1 MFKNCRKED
10 LRIVALEL
18 GETVAEKVTIVE
30 LTEIIKENKYFKEDV
45 EFVKELIQY
54 TIEDRKRAEED
65 RKRVEEDRKR
75 MQIEEDRKKEAENR
89 LREKELELELARLNV
104 NSDNE
109 RTGEGCNTL
118 DALVKSVRIL
128 TVKVPNRPEERVQ
141 MLLGAEVFYE
151 LMLPGQFK
159 TEGSNVIFQNTVF
172 GFIVSGSTSSD
183 AKGKEHCG
191 FIQAADNLEHSI
203 KKFWEIENVEIDSVK
218 TSELDICENHFKSTH
233 SRDDQGRYTV
243 AMPLKEDPS
252 CLGESRQT
260 AIQRLNS
267 LWKRL
272 SRDKEYLSLYE
283 KFLQEYEDL
292 GHMREIKADGSGVS
306 FYMPHHG
313 VYRPEKSTT
322 KMRTVFNA
330 SSPSTSGKSLN
341 SIQFNGGLVQE
352 DLFSIMVRFRKH
364 KYAFTTDIEKMF
376 RMINIHPEQTCLQ
389 RILWKKKGIGEPIKT
404 YELTTVTYG
413 TVSAPYL
420 ATRTLKQ
427 LAMDEANNFPLAAPV
442 VLSECYMDDILSGSE
457 SIEEVIE
464 LQHQLIEMFK
474 TAGMHLHKWCGNLTE
489 ITSNLQEIE
498 QQRPTSFTKRMVLS
512 TIARIF
518 DPLGLLGPIITWAK
532 IFMQRLWLLELG
544 WSDEL
549 PFKEQK
555 EWRRFIDSLKAV
567 NNISIDRCIVIHT
580 AESIELH
587 AFSDAS
593 EKAYGS
599 SIYLKSI
606 SALGE
611 VKVCLVTSKSR
622 VSPLKQISIPRL
634 ELCGA
639 VLAAKLMKKVKEAL
653 NLQITAVHFW
663 SDSTI
668 VISWIH
674 RESRELKTFVANRVS
689 KIHQLSS
696 RDQWHHIASEQNPAD
711 VLSRGLLPEELR
723 DDSLWWHGPELLQS
737 TYSTTV
743 IAEPTQRDG
752 FDCELRVSERTL
764 ETSLLNSK
772 NFDFFNHLMDLSNN
786 YFKIIH
792 IVSYIYRF
800 IENCRSKV
808 KKRGPLT
815 TSEVNDAE
823 TWLIKQDQSG
833 INLSDPSGNL
843 KSLNI
848 FQDDKGILRVGG
860 RLEKASIPYSQKHPA
875 ILAKNSKL
883 SKIYFI
889 TLHKKLFHVGPQGLL
904 NAVRLRFWALGGRN
918 LARKTVHTCVVC
930 FKCKP
935 IPSSQIMGN
944 LPYER
949 VNMAPPFSITG
960 LDLGGPYFVTYKHQR
975 KGVLN
980 KIYVCVCIC
989 FVTRAIHLEILS
1001 DLTSDAI
1008 IATLKRFMS
1017 RRGKCSKIFTDNAT
1031 NFVGANSQ
1039 LKVFYKTLNFPDQ
1052 NLAAYFTEEGIEWNF
1067 IPPRAPHMG
1076 GLWEAG
1082 IKSVKYHLKRALGR
1096 SRLTYEE
1103 FETVIIQVEGILNS
1117 RPLTPI
1123 SNDFDNFEVL
1133 TPAHFLI
1140 GRSINSILEP
1150 LVINISDNRLSR
1162 WQRTTKVIQ
1171 VVWKKWS
1178 TDYLNTLQQ
1187 RGKWMIEKDNVM
1199 CGTMVIVKE
1208 DFTPVCNWLLG
1219 RVVEVYHGSDGKVR
1233 TVRIKTKN
1241 GEFRRPITKI
1251 CILPIDV
1258 NN

>member
-1 MFKNCRKED
+1 
-10 LRIVALEL
+10 
-18 GETVAEKVTIVE
+18 
-30 LTEIIKENKYFKEDV
+30 
-45 EFVKELIQY
+45 
-54 TIEDRKRAEED
+54 
-65 RKRVEEDRKR
+65 
-75 MQIEEDRKKEAENR
+75 
-89 LREKELELELARLNV
+89 
-104 NSDNE
+104 
-109 RTGEGCNTL
+109 
-118 DALVKSVRIL
+118 
-128 TVKVPNRPEERVQ
+128 
-141 MLLGAEVFYE
+141 
-151 LMLPGQFK
+151 
-159 TEGSNVIFQNTVF
+159 
-172 GFIVSGSTSSD
+172 
-183 AKGKEHCG
+183 
-191 FIQAADNLEHSI
+191 
-203 KKFWEIENVEIDSVK
+203 
-218 TSELDICENHFKSTH
+218 
-233 SRDDQGRYTV
+233 
-243 AMPLKEDPS
+243 
-252 CLGESRQT
+252 
-260 AIQRLNS
+260 
-267 LWKRL
+267 
-272 SRDKEYLSLYE
+272 
-283 KFLQEYEDL
+283 
-292 GHMREIKADGSGVS
+292 
-306 FYMPHHG
+306 
-313 VYRPEKSTT
+313 
-322 KMRTVFNA
+322 
-330 SSPSTSGKSLN
+330 
-341 SIQFNGGLVQE
+341 
-352 DLFSIMVRFRKH
+352 
-364 KYAFTTDIEKMF
+364 
-376 RMINIHPEQTCLQ
+376 
-389 RILWKKKGIGEPIKT
+389 
-404 YELTTVTYG
+404 
-413 TVSAPYL
+413 
-420 ATRTLKQ
+420 
-427 LAMDEANNFPLAAPV
+427 
-442 VLSECYMDDILSGSE
+442 
-457 SIEEVIE
+457 
-464 LQHQLIEMFK
+464 
-474 TAGMHLHKWCGNLTE
+474 
-489 ITSNLQEIE
+489 
-498 QQRPTSFTKRMVLS
+498 
-512 TIARIF
+512 
-518 DPLGLLGPIITWAK
+518 
-532 IFMQRLWLLELG
+532 
-544 WSDEL
+544 
-549 PFKEQK
+549 
-555 EWRRFIDSLKAV
+555 
-567 NNISIDRCIVIHT
+567 
-580 AESIELH
+580 
-587 AFSDAS
+587 
-593 EKAYGS
+593 
-599 SIYLKSI
+599 
-606 SALGE
+606 
-611 VKVCLVTSKSR
+611 
-622 VSPLKQISIPRL
+622 
-634 ELCGA
+634 
-639 VLAAKLMKKVKEAL
+639 MKKVKEAL

-711 VLSRGLLPEELR
+711 VLSRGLLPEESFVTTLYGGMVLSFYR
-723 DDSLWWHGPELLQS
+723 VLIQLL
-737 TYSTTV
+737 
-743 IAEPTQRDG
+743 
-752 FDCELRVSERTL
+752 
-764 ETSLLNSK
+764 
-772 NFDFFNHLMDLSNN
+772 
-786 YFKIIH
+786 
-792 IVSYIYRF
+792 F

-1123 SNDFDNFEVL
+1123 SNDFDNFEIKPL
-1133 TPAHFLI
+1133 AENNK
-1140 GRSINSILEP
+1140 GNSGSLE
-1150 LVINISDNRLSR
+1150 
-1162 WQRTTKVIQ
+1162 
-1171 VVWKKWS
+1171 KWS

-1219 RVVEVYHGSDGKVR
+1219 RVVEVYHGSDGKGPLLLEFKEPDVFINAQR
-1233 TVRIKTKN
+1233 YTQTLDKLYKAIKNKRPAEALAICQALNDLTVSNKNQLILSDSLSALQNYSIKPHRVLFT
-1241 GEFRRPITKI
+1241 
-1251 CILPIDV
+1251 D
-1258 NN
+1258 

>member
-18 GETVAEKVTIVE
+18 GETVAEKVTTVE

-54 TIEDRKRAEED
+54 TIEERKRA
-65 RKRVEEDRKR
+65 EEDRKR

-104 NSDNE
+104 RVNSDNE

-128 TVKVPNRPEERVQ
+128 TVKVPNRPEGWAFFFASLERAFVSKSVPEKFKSEILLN
-141 MLLGAEVFYE
+141 LLGEKASNVLTYVKDDELNNYE
-151 LMLPGQFK
+151 QLKSIILREYEPSANQFLEQFK
-159 TEGSNVIFQNTVF
+159 KATRHPNETFIQYTSRLITNWQYYLKLRKVSDFDNLNDL
-172 GFIVSGSTSSD
+172 IVSNKIFSSLEKEVASHISVRAGNDWFRPLELAKEIDLYNTSR
-183 AKGKEHCG
+183 GKSLKTLPNVLTRNNPVKNASR
-191 FIQAADNLEHSI
+191 AADNLEHSI

-218 TSELDICENHFKSTH
+218 TSELDICEDHFKSTH

-292 GHMREIKADGSGVS
+292 GHMREIKVDGSGVS
-306 FYMPHHG
+306 FYMPHYG

-341 SIQFNGGLVQE
+341 SIQFKGGLVQE

-364 KYAFTTDIEKMF
+364 KYAFTTDIKKMF

-389 RILWKKKGIGEPIKT
+389 RILWKKGIGEPIKT

-442 VLSECYMDDILSGSE
+442 VLSDCYMDDILSGSE

-474 TAGMHLHKWCGNLTE
+474 TAGMHLHKWCGNLPE
-489 ITSNLQEIE
+489 ITSNLQEYAFLESEETKALGIIWNPKLDCFLFRIE

-549 PFKEQK
+549 PFKEEK
-555 EWRRFIDSLKAV
+555 EWRRFIDSLKAMH
-567 NNISIDRCIVIHT
+567 NISIDRCIVIHR

-599 SIYLKSI
+599 SIYLKSV

-711 VLSRGLLPEELR
+711 VLSKGLLPEELR
-723 DDSLWWHGPELLQS
+723 DDSM
-737 TYSTTV
+737 V
-743 IAEPTQRDG
+743 A
-752 FDCELRVSERTL
+752 
-764 ETSLLNSK
+764 
-772 NFDFFNHLMDLSNN
+772 
-786 YFKIIH
+786 
-792 IVSYIYRF
+792 
-800 IENCRSKV
+800 
-808 KKRGPLT
+808 
-815 TSEVNDAE
+815 
-823 TWLIKQDQSG
+823 
-833 INLSDPSGNL
+833 
-843 KSLNI
+843 
-848 FQDDKGILRVGG
+848 
-860 RLEKASIPYSQKHPA
+860 
-875 ILAKNSKL
+875 
-883 SKIYFI
+883 
-889 TLHKKLFHVGPQGLL
+889 
-904 NAVRLRFWALGGRN
+904 
-918 LARKTVHTCVVC
+918 
-930 FKCKP
+930 
-935 IPSSQIMGN
+935 
-944 LPYER
+944 
-949 VNMAPPFSITG
+949 
-960 LDLGGPYFVTYKHQR
+960 
-975 KGVLN
+975 
-980 KIYVCVCIC
+980 
-989 FVTRAIHLEILS
+989 
-1001 DLTSDAI
+1001 
-1008 IATLKRFMS
+1008 
-1017 RRGKCSKIFTDNAT
+1017 
-1031 NFVGANSQ
+1031 
-1039 LKVFYKTLNFPDQ
+1039 
-1052 NLAAYFTEEGIEWNF
+1052 
-1067 IPPRAPHMG
+1067 
-1076 GLWEAG
+1076 
-1082 IKSVKYHLKRALGR
+1082 
-1096 SRLTYEE
+1096 
-1103 FETVIIQVEGILNS
+1103 
-1117 RPLTPI
+1117 
-1123 SNDFDNFEVL
+1123 
-1133 TPAHFLI
+1133 
-1140 GRSINSILEP
+1140 
-1150 LVINISDNRLSR
+1150 
-1162 WQRTTKVIQ
+1162 
-1171 VVWKKWS
+1171 WS
-1178 TDYLNTLQQ
+1178 
-1187 RGKWMIEKDNVM
+1187 
-1199 CGTMVIVKE
+1199 
-1208 DFTPVCNWLLG
+1208 
-1219 RVVEVYHGSDGKVR
+1219 
-1233 TVRIKTKN
+1233 
-1241 GEFRRPITKI
+1241 
-1251 CILPIDV
+1251 
-1258 NN
+1258 

>member
-1 MFKNCRKED
+1 
-10 LRIVALEL
+10 
-18 GETVAEKVTIVE
+18 
-30 LTEIIKENKYFKEDV
+30 
-45 EFVKELIQY
+45 
-54 TIEDRKRAEED
+54 
-65 RKRVEEDRKR
+65 
-75 MQIEEDRKKEAENR
+75 
-89 LREKELELELARLNV
+89 
-104 NSDNE
+104 
-109 RTGEGCNTL
+109 
-118 DALVKSVRIL
+118 
-128 TVKVPNRPEERVQ
+128 
-141 MLLGAEVFYE
+141 
-151 LMLPGQFK
+151 
-159 TEGSNVIFQNTVF
+159 
-172 GFIVSGSTSSD
+172 
-183 AKGKEHCG
+183 
-191 FIQAADNLEHSI
+191 
-203 KKFWEIENVEIDSVK
+203 
-218 TSELDICENHFKSTH
+218 
-233 SRDDQGRYTV
+233 
-243 AMPLKEDPS
+243 
-252 CLGESRQT
+252 
-260 AIQRLNS
+260 
-267 LWKRL
+267 
-272 SRDKEYLSLYE
+272 
-283 KFLQEYEDL
+283 
-292 GHMREIKADGSGVS
+292 
-306 FYMPHHG
+306 
-313 VYRPEKSTT
+313 
-322 KMRTVFNA
+322 
-330 SSPSTSGKSLN
+330 
-341 SIQFNGGLVQE
+341 
-352 DLFSIMVRFRKH
+352 
-364 KYAFTTDIEKMF
+364 
-376 RMINIHPEQTCLQ
+376 
-389 RILWKKKGIGEPIKT
+389 
-404 YELTTVTYG
+404 
-413 TVSAPYL
+413 
-420 ATRTLKQ
+420 
-427 LAMDEANNFPLAAPV
+427 
-442 VLSECYMDDILSGSE
+442 
-457 SIEEVIE
+457 
-464 LQHQLIEMFK
+464 MFK
-474 TAGMHLHKWCGNLTE
+474 TAGMQLHKWCGNLPE
-489 ITSNLQEIE
+489 ITSNLQEYAFLESEETKALGMIWNPKLDCFLFRIE

-532 IFMQRLWLLELG
+532 IFMQRLWLLDLG

-567 NNISIDRCIVIHT
+567 NNISIDRCIVIHR
-580 AESIELH
+580 AESIELYMH
-587 AFSDAS
+587 
-593 EKAYGS
+593 
-599 SIYLKSI
+599 
-606 SALGE
+606 
-611 VKVCLVTSKSR
+611 
-622 VSPLKQISIPRL
+622 
-634 ELCGA
+634 
-639 VLAAKLMKKVKEAL
+639 LA
-653 NLQITAVHFW
+653 T
-663 SDSTI
+663 
-668 VISWIH
+668 H
-674 RESRELKTFVANRVS
+674 RKR
-689 KIHQLSS
+689 H
-696 RDQWHHIASEQNPAD
+696 

-764 ETSLLNSK
+764 ETSLLSSK
-772 NFDFFNHLMDLSNN
+772 NFDFFNHLMGLSNN

-815 TSEVNDAE
+815 TSDVNDAE

-833 INLSDPSGNL
+833 IILSDPSGNL

-848 FQDDKGILRVGG
+848 FQDDKGVLRVGG
-860 RLEKASIPYSQKHPA
+860 RLEKASIPYNQKHPA

-944 LPYER
+944 LPYES
-949 VNMAPPFSITG
+949 VNMASPFCITG

-1052 NLAAYFTEEGIEWNF
+1052 NLVAYFTEEGIEWNF

-1150 LVINISDNRLSR
+1150 PLVINISDNRLRR

-1219 RVVEVYHGSDGKVR
+1219 RVVEVNHGSDGKVR

-1241 GEFRRPITKI
+1241 GEFKRPITKI
-1251 CILPIDV
+1251 CILPVDV

>member
-1 MFKNCRKED
+1 
-10 LRIVALEL
+10 
-18 GETVAEKVTIVE
+18 
-30 LTEIIKENKYFKEDV
+30 
-45 EFVKELIQY
+45 
-54 TIEDRKRAEED
+54 
-65 RKRVEEDRKR
+65 
-75 MQIEEDRKKEAENR
+75 
-89 LREKELELELARLNV
+89 
-104 NSDNE
+104 
-109 RTGEGCNTL
+109 
-118 DALVKSVRIL
+118 
-128 TVKVPNRPEERVQ
+128 
-141 MLLGAEVFYE
+141 
-151 LMLPGQFK
+151 
-159 TEGSNVIFQNTVF
+159 
-172 GFIVSGSTSSD
+172 
-183 AKGKEHCG
+183 
-191 FIQAADNLEHSI
+191 
-203 KKFWEIENVEIDSVK
+203 
-218 TSELDICENHFKSTH
+218 
-233 SRDDQGRYTV
+233 
-243 AMPLKEDPS
+243 
-252 CLGESRQT
+252 
-260 AIQRLNS
+260 
-267 LWKRL
+267 
-272 SRDKEYLSLYE
+272 
-283 KFLQEYEDL
+283 
-292 GHMREIKADGSGVS
+292 
-306 FYMPHHG
+306 
-313 VYRPEKSTT
+313 
-322 KMRTVFNA
+322 
-330 SSPSTSGKSLN
+330 
-341 SIQFNGGLVQE
+341 
-352 DLFSIMVRFRKH
+352 
-364 KYAFTTDIEKMF
+364 
-376 RMINIHPEQTCLQ
+376 
-389 RILWKKKGIGEPIKT
+389 
-404 YELTTVTYG
+404 
-413 TVSAPYL
+413 
-420 ATRTLKQ
+420 
-427 LAMDEANNFPLAAPV
+427 
-442 VLSECYMDDILSGSE
+442 
-457 SIEEVIE
+457 
-464 LQHQLIEMFK
+464 
-474 TAGMHLHKWCGNLTE
+474 
-489 ITSNLQEIE
+489 
-498 QQRPTSFTKRMVLS
+498 MVLS

-555 EWRRFIDSLKAV
+555 KWRRFIDSLKAV
-567 NNISIDRCIVIHT
+567 NNISIDRCIMIHR

-743 IAEPTQRDG
+743 IAEPTQRDD

-764 ETSLLNSK
+764 ETSLLSSK

-960 LDLGGPYFVTYKHQR
+960 LDLG
-975 KGVLN
+975 
-980 KIYVCVCIC
+980 
-989 FVTRAIHLEILS
+989 
-1001 DLTSDAI
+1001 
-1008 IATLKRFMS
+1008 
-1017 RRGKCSKIFTDNAT
+1017 
-1031 NFVGANSQ
+1031 
-1039 LKVFYKTLNFPDQ
+1039 DQ

-1123 SNDFDNFEVL
+1123 SNDFDNFE
-1133 TPAHFLI
+1133 
-1140 GRSINSILEP
+1140 
-1150 LVINISDNRLSR
+1150 
-1162 WQRTTKVIQ
+1162 
-1171 VVWKKWS
+1171 
-1178 TDYLNTLQQ
+1178 

-1219 RVVEVYHGSDGKVR
+1219 RVVEVNHGSDGKCCM
-1233 TVRIKTKN
+1233 K
-1241 GEFRRPITKI
+1241 G
-1251 CILPIDV
+1251 ILETGGVMGQCVQMWTRNYGALGQTARVCFGVLCANRKKEEVKRDFGPANKKERGACCEHTPGV
-1258 NN
+1258 

>member
-1 MFKNCRKED
+1 M
-10 LRIVALEL
+10 L
-18 GETVAEKVTIVE
+18 
-30 LTEIIKENKYFKEDV
+30 
-45 EFVKELIQY
+45 ELIQI
-54 TIEDRKRAEED
+54 TREQV
-65 RKRVEEDRKR
+65 RVVTRWMR
-75 MQIEEDRKKEAENR
+75 W
-89 LREKELELELARLNV
+89 
-104 NSDNE
+104 
-109 RTGEGCNTL
+109 C
-118 DALVKSVRIL
+118 VKSVRIL

-159 TEGSNVIFQNTVF
+159 MEGSNVIFQNTVF
-172 GFIVSGSTSSD
+172 GFIVSGSTSED
-183 AKGKEHCG
+183 AKGKEHYG

-203 KKFWEIENVEIDSVK
+203 KKFWEIENVETDSVK
-218 TSELDICENHFKSTH
+218 TSELDTCEDHFKNTH

-243 AMPLKEDPS
+243 AMQLKEDPS

-260 AIQRLNS
+260 AIQILNS

-272 SRDKEYLSLYE
+272 SSDKEYLSLYE
-283 KFLQEYEDL
+283 KFLQDYEDL

-322 KMRTVFNA
+322 KLRTVFNA
-330 SSPSTSGKSLN
+330 SSPSTRGKYLN

-352 DLFSIMVRFRKH
+352 DLFFIMVRFQKH
-364 KYAFTTDIEKMF
+364 KYAFTTNIEKMF

-389 RILWKKKGIGEPIKT
+389 RILWKKGIGEPIKT

-413 TVSAPYL
+413 KVSAPYL

-427 LAMDEANNFPLAAPV
+427 LAMDEANNFPLAALV
-442 VLSECYMDDILSGSE
+442 VLSDCYMDDILSGSE

-474 TAGMHLHKWCGNLTE
+474 TAGMHLHKWCGNLPE
-489 ITSNLQEIE
+489 ITSNQQEYAFLESDETKALGIIWNPKLDCFLFRIE

-518 DPLGLLGPIITWAK
+518 DPLGPLGPIITWAK

-549 PFKEQK
+549 PLKEEK
-555 EWRRFIDSLKAV
+555 EWRRFIDSLEAM
-567 NNISIDRCIVIHT
+567 NNISIDRCIVIHR

-587 AFSDAS
+587 AFSDAP
-593 EKAYGS
+593 EMAYGS

-653 NLQITAVHFW
+653 NLQITAVHLW

-696 RDQWHHIASEQNPAD
+696 HDQRHHIASEQNPAD

-723 DDSLWWHGPELLQS
+723 DDS
-737 TYSTTV
+737 
-743 IAEPTQRDG
+743 
-752 FDCELRVSERTL
+752 
-764 ETSLLNSK
+764 
-772 NFDFFNHLMDLSNN
+772 M
-786 YFKIIH
+786 
-792 IVSYIYRF
+792 
-800 IENCRSKV
+800 
-808 KKRGPLT
+808 
-815 TSEVNDAE
+815 
-823 TWLIKQDQSG
+823 
-833 INLSDPSGNL
+833 
-843 KSLNI
+843 
-848 FQDDKGILRVGG
+848 DDKGILRVGG
-860 RLEKASIPYSQKHPA
+860 RLEIASLPYSQNHPA

-918 LARKTVHTCVVC
+918 QARKTVHTCVAC

-960 LDLGGPYFVTYKHQR
+960 LDLGGPYSVTYKNQR
-975 KGVLN
+975 KGVWN

-1039 LKVFYKTLNFPDQ
+1039 LKAFYKTLNFPDQ
-1052 NLAAYFTEEGIEWNF
+1052 NLAAHFTEEGIEWNF
-1067 IPPRAPHMG
+1067 IPPRVPHMG

-1082 IKSVKYHLKRALGR
+1082 IKSVKCHLKRALGR

-1103 FETVIIQVEGILNS
+1103 FETVIIQVEGILKI
-1117 RPLTPI
+1117 PDP
-1123 SNDFDNFEVL
+1123 
-1133 TPAHFLI
+1133 FLQYPM
-1140 GRSINSILEP
+1140 IL
-1150 LVINISDNRLSR
+1150 I
-1162 WQRTTKVIQ
+1162 
-1171 VVWKKWS
+1171 
-1178 TDYLNTLQQ
+1178 TL
-1187 RGKWMIEKDNVM
+1187 K
-1199 CGTMVIVKE
+1199 
-1208 DFTPVCNWLLG
+1208 
-1219 RVVEVYHGSDGKVR
+1219 Y
-1233 TVRIKTKN
+1233 
-1241 GEFRRPITKI
+1241 
-1251 CILPIDV
+1251 
-1258 NN
+1258 

>member
-1 MFKNCRKED
+1 
-10 LRIVALEL
+10 
-18 GETVAEKVTIVE
+18 
-30 LTEIIKENKYFKEDV
+30 
-45 EFVKELIQY
+45 
-54 TIEDRKRAEED
+54 
-65 RKRVEEDRKR
+65 
-75 MQIEEDRKKEAENR
+75 
-89 LREKELELELARLNV
+89 
-104 NSDNE
+104 
-109 RTGEGCNTL
+109 
-118 DALVKSVRIL
+118 
-128 TVKVPNRPEERVQ
+128 
-141 MLLGAEVFYE
+141 
-151 LMLPGQFK
+151 
-159 TEGSNVIFQNTVF
+159 
-172 GFIVSGSTSSD
+172 
-183 AKGKEHCG
+183 
-191 FIQAADNLEHSI
+191 
-203 KKFWEIENVEIDSVK
+203 
-218 TSELDICENHFKSTH
+218 
-233 SRDDQGRYTV
+233 
-243 AMPLKEDPS
+243 
-252 CLGESRQT
+252 
-260 AIQRLNS
+260 
-267 LWKRL
+267 
-272 SRDKEYLSLYE
+272 
-283 KFLQEYEDL
+283 
-292 GHMREIKADGSGVS
+292 
-306 FYMPHHG
+306 
-313 VYRPEKSTT
+313 
-322 KMRTVFNA
+322 
-330 SSPSTSGKSLN
+330 
-341 SIQFNGGLVQE
+341 
-352 DLFSIMVRFRKH
+352 
-364 KYAFTTDIEKMF
+364 
-376 RMINIHPEQTCLQ
+376 
-389 RILWKKKGIGEPIKT
+389 
-404 YELTTVTYG
+404 
-413 TVSAPYL
+413 
-420 ATRTLKQ
+420 
-427 LAMDEANNFPLAAPV
+427 
-442 VLSECYMDDILSGSE
+442 
-457 SIEEVIE
+457 
-464 LQHQLIEMFK
+464 
-474 TAGMHLHKWCGNLTE
+474 
-489 ITSNLQEIE
+489 
-498 QQRPTSFTKRMVLS
+498 MVLS

-639 VLAAKLMKKVKEAL
+639 VLAAKLMKK
-653 NLQITAVHFW
+653 
-663 SDSTI
+663 
-668 VISWIH
+668 
-674 RESRELKTFVANRVS
+674 TFVANRVS

-752 FDCELRVSERTL
+752 FDCELRV
-764 ETSLLNSK
+764 
-772 NFDFFNHLMDLSNN
+772 
-786 YFKIIH
+786 
-792 IVSYIYRF
+792 F